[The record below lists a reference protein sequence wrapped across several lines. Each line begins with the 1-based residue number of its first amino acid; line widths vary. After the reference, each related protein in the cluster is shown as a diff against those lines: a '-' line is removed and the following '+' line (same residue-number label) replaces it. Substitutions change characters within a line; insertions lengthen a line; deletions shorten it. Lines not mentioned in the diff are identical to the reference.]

1 MNENIKYIIK
11 FWFEECKP
19 VDWFK
24 KNKNFDNEIK
34 TKFSHLIEDALSNK
48 FLDWEKNDE
57 GSLALIL
64 LLDQFTRNVYRGE
77 KLSFSGDKR
86 ALDISLKCI
95 KKGYL
100 KNFNSDWCQFA
111 LIPMMHSED
120 LNIQNQS
127 LPLFLKYTKKRV
139 YDYAIKHQKIISR
152 FNRFPHRNA
161 ILDRKSTIEE
171 IKFLKQPGSQF

>member
-1 MNENIKYIIK
+1 MPAENDTLGNKMEEVNENNPFCDPQDDPTGSDI
-11 FWFEECKP
+11 EE
-19 VDWFK
+19 
-24 KNKNFDNEIK
+24 
-34 TKFSHLIEDALSNK
+34 LLQ
-48 FLDWEKNDE
+48 LEKNNE

-152 FNRFPHRNA
+152 FNRSLIE
-161 ILDRKSTIEE
+161 IL
-171 IKFLKQPGSQF
+171 F